1 MATPGYVSL
10 SEKQQR
16 AKDDVQYFT
25 LCVKKNQGM
34 RKHMSIIFAKRN
46 TSKINKPETN
56 EISTLINKPK
66 LMGKNKVPE

>member
-1 MATPGYVSL
+1 
-10 SEKQQR
+10 
-16 AKDDVQYFT
+16 
-25 LCVKKNQGM
+25 M